1 MVQQQVAGIV
11 KDDVGRVRSG
21 WVVLTFAACN
31 TVLYFALRALTA
43 RVGLYPKTPTR
54 LDDWGLLGS
63 SSAVFFS
70 ALGASLL
77 CKLLFKAELGL
88 HPPVGRGLAIGAAAG
103 IMATSIAS
111 LGGLAVENASITWGG
126 ATVGAGLMQLA
137 AIGPTSV
144 GEELLI
150 RGVVFRQLARGLHP
164 GVAIL
169 ATGAFFGV
177 MHLGNPNVSL
187 IAAANIALV
196 GVWFGLL
203 VWRTGTLWSSIALHV
218 VWNWFEGFV
227 YGTPV
232 SGLLPAASVVTIDSG
247 TIPGFWTGGRF
258 GPEAAGVTTVML
270 ALATLATFA
279 WPKATPGSLAR
290 SPGTA
295 GSPPSK

>member
-1 MVQQQVAGIV
+1 MVQPQVAGIV
-11 KDDVGRVRSG
+11 KDGLGRVRSG
-21 WVVLTFAACN
+21 WVLLTFAAAN
-31 TVLYFALRALTA
+31 AVLYFALMALTA
-43 RVGLYPKTPTR
+43 LVGLYPKSPTR
-54 LDDWGLLGS
+54 LDDWGLLGT
-63 SSAVFFS
+63 SSAVLFS

-88 HPPVGRGLAIGAAAG
+88 HPPVGRGLAIGAVAG
-103 IMATSIAS
+103 IAAISIAS

-126 ATVGAGLMQLA
+126 ATLGAGLMQLA

-150 RGVVFRQLARGLHP
+150 RGVVLRQLARGINAT
-164 GVAIL
+164 VAIV

-196 GVWFGLL
+196 GSWFGLL
-203 VWRTGTLWSSIALHV
+203 VWRTGTLWTSIALHV

-232 SGLLPAASVVTIDSG
+232 SGLIPGPSVFAIDSG

-258 GPEAAGVTTVML
+258 GPEAAGITTAML
-270 ALATLATFA
+270 VAANLLTLA
-279 WPKATPGSLAR
+279 WRRPRGAR
-290 SPGTA
+290 APA
-295 GSPPSK
+295 PSGEGHG